1 MKTSNAGWSDVM
13 KVSRTNENFLLKI
26 YKLQRKMVLMSTM
39 TREVVGTDNVG
50 AKEGL
55 VRIVVKQV
63 LYMSFSAP
71 SKSVYSS
78 IVSALSTGTIDLVR
92 CTTNDEVFV

>member
-1 MKTSNAGWSDVM
+1 
-13 KVSRTNENFLLKI
+13 
-26 YKLQRKMVLMSTM
+26 M

-63 LYMSFSAP
+63 LCL
-71 SKSVYSS
+71 SVHPASQFIYSS